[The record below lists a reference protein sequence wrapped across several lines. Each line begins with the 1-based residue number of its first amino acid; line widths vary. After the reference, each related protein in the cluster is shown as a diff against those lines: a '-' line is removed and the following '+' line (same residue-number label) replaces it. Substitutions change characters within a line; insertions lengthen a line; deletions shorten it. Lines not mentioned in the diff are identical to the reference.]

1 MLQVASDNELSGEE
15 FRLRAREWI
24 ADNYPFEVRN
34 SPKRVPFEVALPW
47 YQALHARGWLAPGW
61 PVEHGGQGMSSVRQL
76 IITEELAR
84 FGAVRLNETGIVMIG
99 PLIIHYGTDA
109 QRAHFLPR
117 ILSGEDAWCQGYS
130 EPNAGSDL
138 ASLKSR
144 AERQGDEWVINGE
157 KIWTTRGANCNWMFG
172 LFRTSQ
178 EKRKQEG
185 ISFLLLPMDAPGIS
199 VRPILDISGDEDL
212 CQVRF
217 ENVRVP
223 ADYLVGGVGQ
233 GWKMANA
240 ILGFERIS
248 LGSPKQSENALA
260 QLNEVMRRVK
270 AWDDPVSVSRYVQ
283 LRLDLEDH
291 TALYQTFVDRLR
303 DGGDL
308 GADVSMLKINQSEL
322 YQRLTELTLLICE
335 EDAGRVG
342 ALPGTDVSVGEQ
354 FLIAR
359 PTTIFGGTSEIQRNI
374 LAARVLGLPR

>member
-1 MLQVASDNELSGEE
+1 
-15 FRLRAREWI
+15 
-24 ADNYPFEVRN
+24 
-34 SPKRVPFEVALPW
+34 
-47 YQALHARGWLAPGW
+47 
-61 PVEHGGQGMSSVRQL
+61 MSAVRQL

-308 GADVSMLKINQSEL
+308 GADVSVLKINQSEL
-322 YQRLTELTLLICE
+322 YQRLTEMTLLICE